1 MKMKTKYKGWNIFI
15 NVFLASLSVICIG
28 LLLMIVSISFSKES
42 DVVNSGFS
50 VFPKHFDL
58 SAYKLIFSNTSIIL
72 RRTAWTLFVALV
84 APIPTIV
91 VGVMFAYPL
100 TKSDFVLKKL
110 YTRIL
115 LISNFCGAGMVATY
129 VIYTKVYKLGNNP
142 LIYFLPGINM
152 WGIMVYKTI
161 FNGVP
166 KSLIEAAKIDGATEP
181 QILYKIVIPMSKAI
195 IGMNYFNNAIAHWND
210 YSKSLIYMNSNKEF
224 QTLAH
229 YIQRILADASLV
241 KQTLQQAG
249 MNTANIPETTLKY
262 ALCVISILPIFILF
276 PFVQKYFSKGIAVG
290 SVKG

>member
-1 MKMKTKYKGWNIFI
+1 
-15 NVFLASLSVICIG
+15 
-28 LLLMIVSISFSKES
+28 
-42 DVVNSGFS
+42 
-50 VFPKHFDL
+50 
-58 SAYKLIFSNTSIIL
+58 
-72 RRTAWTLFVALV
+72 
-84 APIPTIV
+84 
-91 VGVMFAYPL
+91 
-100 TKSDFVLKKL
+100 
-110 YTRIL
+110 
-115 LISNFCGAGMVATY
+115 
-129 VIYTKVYKLGNNP
+129 
-142 LIYFLPGINM
+142 M